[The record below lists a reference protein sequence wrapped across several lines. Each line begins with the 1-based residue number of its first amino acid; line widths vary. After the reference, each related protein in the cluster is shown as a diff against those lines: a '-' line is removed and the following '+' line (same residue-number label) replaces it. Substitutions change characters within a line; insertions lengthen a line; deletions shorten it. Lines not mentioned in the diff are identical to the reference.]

1 MISVSR
7 LFYPLRLLPLLAVAC
22 RLLAAAFFSVLLVLL
37 RKHTLTLAFERRHDI
52 LLLCSLRKL
61 MTSSCKRRAFP
72 AFSVAGGGGDLV
84 ISCRTE
90 SSPGQKRGSNSL
102 GAGRFSRSPSTTTRS
117 NSLLCTSST
126 EMLAPACTTMKAA
139 TAGVTPSAYS
149 MIAGAIVHPAPML
162 VSNSR
167 SGYVLHTYSCEKEA
181 FFAGFVFP
189 AAPFLF
195 AKKKGALQE
204 VKKHKT
210 ERGVK
215 FKRGFASICLFKTC
229 GSVWGSSLP

>member
-22 RLLAAAFFSVLLVLL
+22 RLLAAAFFSVLL
-37 RKHTLTLAFERRHDI
+37 RKHTLTLAFQRRHDI

-61 MTSSCKRRAFP
+61 VTSSCKRRAFP
-72 AFSVAGGGGDLV
+72 AFSVAGGGGNLV
-84 ISCRTE
+84 IVCRTE

-102 GAGRFSRSPSTTTRS
+102 GAGRLSRSPSTTTRS

-126 EMLAPACTTMKAA
+126 EMLAPACTMMKAA

-167 SGYVLHTYSCEKEA
+167 SGYVLRTYSCEKEA

-195 AKKKGALQE
+195 AKKKGAVQE

-210 ERGVK
+210 ERGVIVQ
-215 FKRGFASICLFKTC
+215 ACICLFKTC
-229 GSVWGSSLP
+229 GSVWGSSPP